1 MAANESDRLDAVTVN
16 WDEAT
21 STLLAHALPVVRVEE
36 SFPTGAV
43 RIIWRNEPTPEQQM
57 QANRLIRGAVPTHS
71 W

>member
-36 SFPTGAV
+36 SFPTGLFASF
-43 RIIWRNEPTPEQQM
+43 
-57 QANRLIRGAVPTHS
+57 GATSRRPSSRCKRTG
-71 W
+71 